1 MGARIEERLNT
12 SFPFLLKILYRSL
25 IERKQFLQSS
35 PLVKVGKNVQIDPAA
50 IVQGPTIIGDNVTI
64 GAGVVINTCVIGN
77 NVNITQ
83 GCQLMLSVVG
93 SGTYLP
99 FRAALFMTTLMENA
113 MVAQNTCLQMCVIG
127 RDTFI
132 GAGNTF
138 TDFNILAMPIKTM
151 HKGKLVDVQQ
161 PVIGGCVGHNCRIGS
176 GHIIFP
182 ARTIES
188 DVVLFA
194 KEERTIISK
203 NVRFEDSD
211 HHSHPNEKH
220 IPLYHPAKKEDQP
233 DTNNSITNSL
243 SATKTKDLP
252 DTIKR

>member
-1 MGARIEERLNT
+1 
-12 SFPFLLKILYRSL
+12 LL
-25 IERKQFLQSS
+25 ERKQFLASS
-35 PLVKVGKNVQIDPAA
+35 PLVKIGKNVQIDPSA

-64 GAGVVINTCVIGN
+64 GAGVVINACVIGN
-77 NVNITQ
+77 YVNITQ

-99 FRAALFMTTLMENA
+99 FRAALIMTTLMENA
-113 MVAQNTCLQMCVIG
+113 MVAQNTCLQMCVVG

-194 KEERTIISK
+194 KEERTIIAR

-211 HHSHPNEKH
+211 HHAYPNEKH
-220 IPLYHPAKKEDQP
+220 IPLYHRAAETDELAV
-233 DTNNSITNSL
+233 DNSTANSL
-243 SATKTKDLP
+243 AQPKTEDLP
-252 DTIKR
+252 DKIKG